1 MQSCTQYSRWG
12 CPQCRAGQDNLFPAF
27 EGATSSSQFC
37 FICEALKLLSPR
49 KSKGNTQKWIDL
61 KWWGSSLWFNGSDST
76 QCPGEL
82 WKQHTSLLLYPKN
95 TAWDNIVMA
104 QGQQQLMGLHWILSL
119 VLRNNMWQEEF
130 DTEQLLKIYSFSYL
144 FRQES
149 SIFFNVTIAWN
160 SSYLN
165 GDRRYNGHINTFKI
179 T

>member
-1 MQSCTQYSRWG
+1 
-12 CPQCRAGQDNLFPAF
+12 
-27 EGATSSSQFC
+27 
-37 FICEALKLLSPR
+37 
-49 KSKGNTQKWIDL
+49 
-61 KWWGSSLWFNGSDST
+61 
-76 QCPGEL
+76 
-82 WKQHTSLLLYPKN
+82 
-95 TAWDNIVMA
+95 MA